1 MSSKR
6 KSPPTKLHE
15 GAQDF
20 SVAGNNG
27 DAHSPVRENGDLA
40 VGGAVG
46 DDSGDEAA
54 PATAAF
60 GEDKTPE
67 TSGQEEEEDEED
79 EEHEAPR
86 GAKKQRLQFDA
97 ELKGLNNNSSS
108 LNHNSLLPK
117 RTMDDVLKRLT
128 SKMNHS
134 TIKEEHRRP
143 TPATTPNNKAAG

>member
-15 GAQDF
+15 GGQEF
-20 SVAGNNG
+20 SGNG
-27 DAHSPVRENGDLA
+27 DASPARENGEPMA
-40 VGGAVG
+40 GGAVGG

-54 PATAAF
+54 AACV
-60 GEDKTPE
+60 DKTPD
-67 TSGQEEEEDEED
+67 TSCPEEEDEDD
-79 EEHEAPR
+79 EEHESR
-86 GAKKQRLQFDA
+86 AKKQRLQFSDA

-143 TPATTPNNKAAG
+143 TPATTPNSRHPG